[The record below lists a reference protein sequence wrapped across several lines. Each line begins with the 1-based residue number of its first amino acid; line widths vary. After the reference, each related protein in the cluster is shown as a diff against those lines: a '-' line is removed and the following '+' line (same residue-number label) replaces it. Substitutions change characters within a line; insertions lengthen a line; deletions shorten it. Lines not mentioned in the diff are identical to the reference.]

1 MRTHVRS
8 YYETGRQIR
17 LYSHHLIMPFL
28 TLCFQMN
35 YVKGVTEFSDVEIES
50 AKSSLTFEVIEE
62 ETTVADVSHQS
73 LLSYLAEVPH
83 TYNK

>member
-1 MRTHVRS
+1 
-8 YYETGRQIR
+8 
-17 LYSHHLIMPFL
+17 
-28 TLCFQMN
+28 MN